1 MREINSGVLN
11 TIPIKLENLNF
22 KVYVRLLSTFKKTVK
37 KRNIVRNV
45 VVSDSYVDIRLSPS
59 SYDASCSDLSHL
71 YLECH
76 IDKEKM
82 SKELWIQLSLYKK
95 GTQRLDVKE
104 RK

>member
-76 IDKEKM
+76 IDKEKNEQGAM
-82 SKELWIQLSLYKK
+82 DTTFCCTKRARRDWM
-95 GTQRLDVKE
+95 
-104 RK
+104 